1 MTVKVKLKYCRESV
15 KYISNATYD
24 QFMKDERTVVF
35 SVFNLS
41 QAGQLVDRLSTRLLE
56 KNSHIQWRAIKGFR
70 NRLIHEY
77 EEIDYMICWDVLN

>member
-1 MTVKVKLKYCRESV
+1 
-15 KYISNATYD
+15 
-24 QFMKDERTVVF
+24 MKDERTVVF